1 MCFRIDIYLFM
12 IRHTFEKCSL
22 LANCTCLLRRIEW
35 KSKMK
40 VHLHIFKKKKSDNDL
55 KIKDNCWKQGN
66 KWNFN
71 HQCHT
76 TKVLHKLEVLSTFDG
91 AQKYAQKRSQNVSF
105 FQNHTRHQIWI
116 LETISKVKRINFGSQ
131 LKSKAA
137 HTKNINLFEEQ

>member
-12 IRHTFEKCSL
+12 IRHTLKKCSL

-40 VHLHIFKKKKSDNDL
+40 VHLHIFKKKSDNDL

-76 TKVLHKLEVLSTFDG
+76 TKVKVLSTFDG
-91 AQKYAQKRSQNVSF
+91 AQKYAQKSLLKTSF
-105 FQNHTRHQIWI
+105 FSKSNTSSNMNPRNHFQG
-116 LETISKVKRINFGSQ
+116 EKDQ
-131 LKSKAA
+131 LRVTAQKQSSSYKK
-137 HTKNINLFEEQ
+137 H